1 MSKQERAR
9 KWAARCERAY
19 DAMREAAQHGDTK
32 SAWRW
37 NRVWRNSRAIAIA
50 LEGKEMV
57 V

>member
-37 NRVWRNSRAIAIA
+37 QRAWRNTRAIAIA
-50 LEGKEMV
+50 LEGKETV